1 MPEAE
6 KSKKRFAMGKITS
19 QLSDHVIFTM
29 DDPRNENVSDIISDL
44 TKLIEKNNYE
54 KEENRESAIKK
65 LLLWQKP
72 VM

>member
-1 MPEAE
+1 
-6 KSKKRFAMGKITS
+6 MGKITS

-44 TKLIEKNNYE
+44 TKLIEKITMRKKKIE
-54 KEENRESAIKK
+54 KMQSKN